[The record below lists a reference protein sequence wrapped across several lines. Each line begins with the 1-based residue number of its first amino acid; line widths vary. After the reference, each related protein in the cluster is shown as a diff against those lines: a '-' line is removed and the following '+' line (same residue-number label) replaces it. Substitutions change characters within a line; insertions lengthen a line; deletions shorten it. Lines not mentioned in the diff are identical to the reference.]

1 MPVPPTEIR
10 NAARLAA
17 VEFNALPRPLEQQA
31 VALEDAYDRF
41 DAQVS
46 TVEKY
51 RYTRHRD
58 QECRLFET
66 FFVERLTHVETAP
79 EESEG

>member
-1 MPVPPTEIR
+1 MSVPPTEIR

-17 VEFNALPRPLEQQA
+17 VQFNALPRPIEQQA
-31 VALEDAYDRF
+31 AALEDAYDRF
-41 DAQVS
+41 DAQVR

-58 QECRLFET
+58 QEYRLFEA
-66 FFVERLTHVETAP
+66 FFVERLTHVEATP
-79 EESEG
+79 EEGE